1 MTYLNPIILSIK
13 NICYSIMNNC
23 GADMTAESSI
33 LRIVKEDILRTL
45 GEKKGKVSLNIIKR
59 EIIVYFSFISK
70 AIEYLEKEGFIRSEK
85 GFYGLTEKG
94 GRKAKDILRKHLVFE
109 NYFKKTKT
117 EKEAHEIAHILE
129 HYVSGEVI
137 NNIKKLSTFKGKG
150 NSLTK
155 LKIHKSGLI
164 TNIVISDNRLFERMA
179 SMGIFPGEE
188 ITIAN
193 EIPNAIIIK
202 IRHNKFALDKRIAE
216 KVMVLEYEES

>member
-1 MTYLNPIILSIK
+1 MTGNP
-13 NICYSIMNNC
+13 
-23 GADMTAESSI
+23 GV

-45 GEKKGKVSLNIIKR
+45 RERKDKTTINTIKKEIKVYS
-59 EIIVYFSFISK
+59 SFISE
-70 AIEYLEKEGFIRSEK
+70 AIEVLKKDGFIRSQK
-85 GFYGLTEKG
+85 GFYELTEKG

-117 EKEAHEIAHILE
+117 KKEAHEIAHILE

-164 TNIVISDNRLFERMA
+164 TNIAVSDNRLFERMA

-202 IRHNKFALDKRIAE
+202 IRHNKFVLDKGIAE
-216 KVMVLEYEES
+216 KVMVLEYEKS